1 MFQIVKIH
9 LLLMLALVL
18 AGTEAYS
25 QFDTEEFDSLEN
37 KILYNRQITYGVV
50 LHNLGLGI
58 QFRTGK
64 RLSIF
69 KTRMWEFEF
78 VNMRSY
84 KQIRLQ
90 TYYPNSR
97 SYIYGKLN
105 NAYFLRGGMIWKKL
119 LNRKPYWGGV
129 ELRFLYGGGF
139 SLGIAKPYYYYIIY
153 PTPSGEFIDYLELER
168 FDPSSQSTTF
178 IYGRGPFSKG
188 LSEITLHPGIYLK
201 TGLNFEF
208 GVRNTKIKAL
218 EIGAGLDIIP
228 MGLSIMANNPNQI
241 LFPNL
246 YLNFTFGKRFN
257 KY

>member
-1 MFQIVKIH
+1 MFRFVKI
-9 LLLMLALVL
+9 LLFLILVFTGL
-18 AGTEAYS
+18 AGYS

-37 KILYNRQITYGVV
+37 KILYNRQRTFGVV
-50 LHNLGLGI
+50 LHNLGLGV
-58 QFRTGK
+58 QFRYGK

-78 VNMRSY
+78 VNQRSY

-90 TYYPNSR
+90 TYFPNAR

-129 ELRFLYGGGF
+129 ELRFTYGGGI

-153 PTPSGEFIDYLELER
+153 TTSSGEFIDYLQLER
-168 FDPSSQSTTF
+168 FDPGKHSTTD

-188 LSEITLHPGIYLK
+188 LNEITLHPGIYLK
-201 TGLNFEF
+201 AGLNFEF
-208 GVRNTKIKAL
+208 GVRSTKIKAL
-218 EIGAGLDIIP
+218 EIGAGLDVIP
-228 MGLSIMANNPNQI
+228 MGLSIMANKPNQI

-246 YLNFTFGKRFN
+246 FLNFSFGKRFN

>member
-1 MFQIVKIH
+1 MFRSVNILIV
-9 LLLMLALVL
+9 LVL
-18 AGTEAYS
+18 VLTSLEGLS

-37 KILYNRQITYGVV
+37 KILYNRQKTFGVV

-69 KTRMWEFEF
+69 KTRMLEFEF

-84 KQIRLQ
+84 KQYRIPS
-90 TYYPNSR
+90 YYQDGR
-97 SYIYGKLN
+97 SYVFGKLN
-105 NAYFLRGGMIWKKL
+105 SAFFLRAGIIWEKL

-139 SLGIAKPYYYYIIY
+139 SLGIAKPYYYYIGY
-153 PTPSGEFIDYLELER
+153 DLNSDGYIDYLPLER
-168 FDPSSQSTTF
+168 FNPSSQSNTDIF
-178 IYGRGPFSKG
+178 GRGPFSKG
-188 LSEITLHPGIYLK
+188 FNEITLHPGIYLK

-208 GVRNTKIKAL
+208 GTRSTKVKAL

-228 MGLSIMANNPNQI
+228 IGLSVMANKQDQI
-241 LFPNL
+241 LFPTL
-246 YLNFTFGKRFN
+246 FLNFSFGKRFN

>member
-1 MFQIVKIH
+1 MFRYVKLLIF
-9 LLLMLALVL
+9 LLLAFASLE
-18 AGTEAYS
+18 GYS

-37 KILYNRQITYGVV
+37 KILYNRQQTFGVV
-50 LHNLGLGI
+50 FHNLGLGI

-78 VNMRSY
+78 VSMKSY
-84 KQIRLQ
+84 KQIRIQ
-90 TYYPNSR
+90 SYYPNAR
-97 SYIYGKLN
+97 SYFYGKLN
-105 NAYFLRGGMIWKKL
+105 NAYFLRAGIVWKKL

-129 ELRFLYGGGF
+129 ELRFIYGGGV
-139 SLGIAKPYYYYIIY
+139 SIGIAKPYYYYIIY
-153 PTPSGEFIDYLELER
+153 PNPDGITGRLQLEK
-168 FDPSSQSTTF
+168 FSAKSQSNTD

-188 LSEITLHPGIYLK
+188 LNEITLHPGIHLK

-208 GVRNTKIKAL
+208 GVRNTKIKSI
-218 EIGAGLDIIP
+218 EVGGGIDIIP
-228 MGLSIMANNPNQI
+228 MGLSILANNPNQI

-246 YLNFTFGKRFN
+246 YLSISWGKRFN

>member
-1 MFQIVKIH
+1 MFRIVKIP
-9 LLLMLALVL
+9 LFLMLVLTSL
-18 AGTEAYS
+18 AGYG

-37 KILYNRQITYGVV
+37 KILYNRQRTFGIV
-50 LHNLGLGI
+50 LHNLGIGI
-58 QFRTGK
+58 QYRTGK

-84 KQIRLQ
+84 KQYQ
-90 TYYPNSR
+90 HPVYYPSAR
-97 SYIYGKLN
+97 TYVYGKLN
-105 NAYFLRGGMIWKKL
+105 HAYFLRGGIVWKKL

-153 PTPSGEFIDYLELER
+153 PTPSGVYIDYLQLER
-168 FDPSSQSTTF
+168 FDPSSQSTTDIF
-178 IYGRGPFSKG
+178 GRGPFSKG
-188 LSEITLHPGIYLK
+188 LNEITLHPGIYLK

-208 GVRNTKIKAL
+208 GVRSTKVKAL
-218 EIGAGLDIIP
+218 EIGVGLDVIP
-228 MGLSIMANNPNQI
+228 MGLSIMASNTNQI
-241 LFPNL
+241 LFPTFF
-246 YLNFTFGKRFN
+246 LNFSFGKRFN